1 MQTSLSDD
9 IKIKNDALN
18 EIIFKLEQEVTK
30 VSNYKEIIDSN
41 KLFVVN
47 QLEFSQKQQLEIR
60 GDLENEKLKS
70 LEEFQRVQID
80 MQKLEYQL
88 QSLPGKVG
96 ECQAKVKNNE
106 MMTLKMRESVD

>member
-47 QLEFSQKQQLEIR
+47 QLEFSQKQ
-60 GDLENEKLKS
+60 
-70 LEEFQRVQID
+70 
-80 MQKLEYQL
+80 
-88 QSLPGKVG
+88 
-96 ECQAKVKNNE
+96 
-106 MMTLKMRESVD
+106 